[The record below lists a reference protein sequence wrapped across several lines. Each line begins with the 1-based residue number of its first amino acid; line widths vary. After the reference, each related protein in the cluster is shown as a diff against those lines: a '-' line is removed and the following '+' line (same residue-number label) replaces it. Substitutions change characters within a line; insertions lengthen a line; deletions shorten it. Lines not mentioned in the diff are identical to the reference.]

1 MDDDPLPCGSSSEKQ
16 IIVQSTFANS
26 ILENNKPLP
35 KLPKIKKKCRKNQE
49 SAVLIETCN
58 REEWKPETE

>member
-16 IIVQSTFANS
+16 IIVQSTFTNS

-49 SAVLIETCN
+49 SVVLIETCN